1 MSTFDIIRAEIA
13 NLYIGTQNTN
23 TTENAIA
30 TLDSTQLAE
39 FIVNA
44 FNRGWITIDQL
55 GIDEDGKLI

>member
-1 MSTFDIIRAEIA
+1 MSTFDIIRTEIA
-13 NLYIGTQNTN
+13 NFYIGTQNTN